1 MENEDYPDVVEAIE
15 ALEAWWIDLIDQG
28 QASPSI
34 LDEATL
40 ARSPEFFAE
49 TRLKEPDWLDIVCR
63 LLILV

>member
-1 MENEDYPDVVEAIE
+1 MEDEDYPDIVKAIE

-40 ARSPEFFAE
+40 AWSPKFFAE
-49 TRLKEPDWLDIVCR
+49 TWLKETDWLDVVCR